1 MRLRH
6 LLLRQWRARPG
17 RAFVTAASVAIAVGA
32 VVATWVA
39 AEASRAG
46 YRRITE
52 SIDGLPCIDVVAR
65 GGGRFPAAS
74 MPRLGDLPGVR
85 AAVPLFYR
93 PTLVRS
99 GEQRVRE
106 IAVGVDAEALVAAGL
121 LELSAGE
128 PCVGP
133 DETILDA
140 GLAASLGKSVGDEVL
155 FFARR
160 RIRRL
165 TITGLAESRA
175 LRWFGEGGGVVI
187 DIEPLTSMSLST
199 GFVDRVRVVL
209 EQGTSRAEARNRV
222 AAVLPPELDAEI
234 PTSGSSMAE
243 DLMHSSFLGLDF
255 VTGLTVAMAWFIV
268 GNAMLMNVTERRRGL
283 SLLRLLGATGRQI
296 RRFVAGEAAILGGI
310 GAIAGTT
317 LGLLAAR
324 PIARN
329 IGRALQAPDTG
340 LVVAPWIV
348 PVAVLLGTGVAV
360 AAAAWP
366 ARRAAEIDPLEGLG
380 QAPPPPERGVSWRY
394 LAIVL
399 GLALVAGGVLLLML
413 AEVLPAQAAVPG
425 GIALT
430 LAFVAVTPLALPL
443 LVRGLGWLVPRAWRI
458 EGALAE
464 DHILRQPVRTALT
477 TGVLVLAVSNGV
489 GLGHAIRDNV
499 DDLLGWYAR
508 MMQADWLLTRA
519 GALGI
524 APDREGADPRAAEA
538 AVRALAGVQRVE
550 GIGVAAGKVAGSPC
564 VIVARDLD
572 PTAPLPLVPAEGTA
586 ADLRAALDRGEA
598 AAGTMLA
605 RRTGIQPGDEV
616 VVEAFGRSVT
626 VRVAALVV
634 DYTSGGSSL
643 HVRRDVGTRLFGM
656 EAADILLVTAEPG
669 RAATLAEPLAEIARE
684 SSMLVRSFGDV
695 TAFVDTLVRGVVRSL
710 QAILGLGFVVG
721 SLGVA
726 NTVTMSVLE
735 KRRALGLL
743 RAVGMSSGRVTRM
756 VVLESVLLGAAGG
769 ITGMLAG
776 VTTALFIQLASQP
789 MLGHPIRFSLRPSVL
804 AGNLVAALVVTA
816 LAAWLPARRAVR
828 MELLEAIAAE

>member
-17 RAFVTAASVAIAVGA
+17 RALVTATSVAIAVGA

-39 AEASRAG
+39 AEASRTG

-52 SIDGLPCIDVVAR
+52 TIDGLPCIDIVAR
-65 GGGRFPAAS
+65 GGGRFPAEELPHLA
-74 MPRLGDLPGVR
+74 DVPGVR
-85 AAVPLFYR
+85 AVVPLFYR
-93 PTLVRS
+93 PTLLRS

-106 IAVGVDAEALVAAGL
+106 IAVGVDVDALVGTGL
-121 LELSAGE
+121 LTLSAGE
-128 PCVGP
+128 PCLGSE
-133 DETILDA
+133 ETVLDA
-140 GLAASLGKSVGDEVL
+140 GLAASLGKGVGDEVL

-165 TITGLAESRA
+165 TITGLAETRG
-175 LRWFGEGGGVVI
+175 LRWFAEGGGVLV
-187 DIEPLTSMSLST
+187 DIGPLTSMSLAT
-199 GFVDRVRVVL
+199 GFIDRVRVVL
-209 EQGTSRAEARNRV
+209 QPQAGRSEVRSRLASR
-222 AAVLPPELDAEI
+222 LPADLQAEI
-234 PTSGSSMAE
+234 PVSGTGMAE

-296 RRFVAGEAAILGGI
+296 RRFVLVEAALLGGV
-310 GAIAGTT
+310 GALVGAG

-324 PIARN
+324 PIARG
-329 IGRALQAPDTG
+329 IARALQAPETG
-340 LVVAPWIV
+340 LDVPPWIV
-348 PVAVLLGTGVAV
+348 PVAVALGAAVAV
-360 AAAAWP
+360 AAAWWP
-366 ARRAAEIDPLEGLG
+366 ARQAAAVDPLAGMS
-380 QAPPPPERGVSWRY
+380 QAPPPPEPGVSWRY

-399 GLALVAGGVLLLML
+399 VLALGAGAVLLLML

-430 LAFVAVTPLALPL
+430 LSFVAVTPLILPWI
-443 LVRGLGWLVPRAWRI
+443 VRGLAWLVPRRWRI

-464 DHILRQPVRTALT
+464 EQILRQPLRTALT

-499 DDLLGWYAR
+499 DDLLGWYGR
-508 MMQADWLLTRA
+508 MMQADWLLSRA
-519 GALGI
+519 GALGVD
-524 APDREGADPRAAEA
+524 PDRDAADPRAAEA
-538 AVRALAGVQRVE
+538 AVRALKGVARVD
-550 GIGVAAGKVAGSPC
+550 GIGVAAGKVAGGPC

-572 PTAPLPLVPAEGTA
+572 PDGPLPLEPVEG
-586 ADLRAALDRGEA
+586 DMRSLRAALDRGEA

-616 VVEAFGRSVT
+616 VVEVFGRST
-626 VRVAALVV
+626 KVRVAALVV

-669 RAATLAEPLAEIARE
+669 QAAALAEPLAAIARDA
-684 SSMLVRSFGDV
+684 SMLVRSFGDV
-695 TAFVDTLVRGVVRSL
+695 TTFVDTLVKGVARSL
-710 QAILGLGFVVG
+710 WAILGLGFVVG

-726 NTVTMSVLE
+726 NTVTMNVLE

-743 RAVGMSSGRVTRM
+743 RAVGMSRGRVTRM

-776 VTTALFIQLASQP
+776 ITTALFIQLASQP
-789 MLGHPIRFSLRPSVL
+789 MLGHPVTFALRPGMMGL
-804 AGNLVAALVVTA
+804 NLVAALVVTA
-816 LAAWLPARRAVR
+816 VAAWFPARRAVR
-828 MELLEAIAAE
+828 MEPLEAIAAE